1 MVHALEILPQQRRK
15 GVGALAMRHAAIWA
29 LSQTAAHMSVIYTK
43 ENKAANALYASLKMR
58 LVGGYHYRIKEDS
71 T

>member
-1 MVHALEILPQQRRK
+1 
-15 GVGALAMRHAAIWA
+15 MRHAAIWA
-29 LSQTAAHMSVIYTK
+29 LSQTAAHMSVICTK